1 MNAFCFLFN
10 VVSIIIYFVL
20 NNKINPEGCCSSC
33 FNIDSEFLSS
43 DGSMK
48 KNNIT
53 TKHVVKPVVTR
64 NKNLTID
71 NSFNE
76 SNVITDNSGIQRR
89 KIVYGGFSNED
100 LFKYICL
107 RIEEVIVVLQYF
119 FDRKIK
125 SIFNFN
131 VDLINN
137 TNYYFVRK
145 QLSQLIDKIYEKCTR
160 HPNLGYKDVD
170 PGQYYD
176 LMCILKDSTIN
187 VDKEE
192 DFGKTKFN
200 IKKLINH
207 LKADGNICYSN
218 FFNVFQCSMHC
229 SMFAYNLS
237 KAISP
242 IGLFNG
248 NTNSAEFDA
257 ISDFLHWV
265 QDKYDRKF
273 NNVIEYFEIVFD
285 DSKVAIQDTNEN
297 YKKVSSFIDFYN
309 LERHY
314 ECENF
319 S

>member
-1 MNAFCFLFN
+1 MNVFYFLFN
-10 VVSIIIYFVL
+10 SIIIYFVL
-20 NNKINPEGCCSSC
+20 NNKIIPEGCCCCSSC
-33 FNIDSEFLSS
+33 FNIDSRFSS
-43 DGSMK
+43 SDDGSMK

-53 TKHVVKPVVTR
+53 TKPVLKPVG
-64 NKNLTID
+64 
-71 NSFNE
+71 NE
-76 SNVITDNSGIQRR
+76 
-89 KIVYGGFSNED
+89 E
-100 LFKYICL
+100 LFQYICHSIKGV
-107 RIEEVIVVLQYF
+107 IEVLQYF
-119 FDRKIK
+119 FDKKIK

-137 TNYYFVRK
+137 TNYDFVRE
-145 QLSQLIDKIYEKCTR
+145 QLTQLIDKIDEKCTR
-160 HPNLGYKDVD
+160 HPNLGYEDVE

-218 FFNVFQCSMHC
+218 FFNVFQCSMHR

-242 IGLFNG
+242 IGLFN

-265 QDKYDRKF
+265 QDKYDRSV
-273 NNVIEYFEIVFD
+273 NNVIEYFEIVFY
-285 DSKVAIQDTNEN
+285 DSEVAIQDTNEN

>member
-10 VVSIIIYFVL
+10 AVSIIIYFVL
-20 NNKINPEGCCSSC
+20 NNKITPDGCCSSC
-33 FNIDSEFLSS
+33 FNIDSEFSS
-43 DGSMK
+43 SA
-48 KNNIT
+48 
-53 TKHVVKPVVTR
+53 
-64 NKNLTID
+64 ID

-76 SNVITDNSGIQRR
+76 SNVITDNSGIKGR

-107 RIEEVIVVLQYF
+107 RIEEVIEVLQYF
-119 FDRKIK
+119 FDKKIK

-137 TNYYFVRK
+137 INYNFVRE
-145 QLSQLIDKIYEKCTR
+145 QLSQLIDKINEKCTR
-160 HPNLGYKDVD
+160 HPNLGYKDVE

-187 VDKEE
+187 IDKKQ
-192 DFGKTKFN
+192 DFEKTKFN

-207 LKADGNICYSN
+207 LKADGNIYYSN
-218 FFNVFQCSMHC
+218 FFGVFQCSMHR

-242 IGLFNG
+242 IGLFN

>member
-1 MNAFCFLFN
+1 MNVFYFLFN
-10 VVSIIIYFVL
+10 SIIIYFVL
-20 NNKINPEGCCSSC
+20 NNKIIPEGCCCCCSSC
-33 FNIDSEFLSS
+33 FNIDSKFSS
-43 DGSMK
+43 SDDGSMK

-53 TKHVVKPVVTR
+53 NKPEVKPVG
-64 NKNLTID
+64 
-71 NSFNE
+71 NE
-76 SNVITDNSGIQRR
+76 
-89 KIVYGGFSNED
+89 E
-100 LFKYICL
+100 LFQYICHSINGV
-107 RIEEVIVVLQYF
+107 IEVLQYF
-119 FDRKIK
+119 FDKKIK

-137 TNYYFVRK
+137 TNYDFGGE
-145 QLSQLIDKIYEKCTR
+145 QISQLMDKVSEKCVR
-160 HPNLGYKDVD
+160 HPNLGYEDVE

-218 FFNVFQCSMHC
+218 FFNVFQCSMHR

-242 IGLFNG
+242 IGLFN

-273 NNVIEYFEIVFD
+273 NNVIEYFEIVFY
-285 DSKVAIQDTNEN
+285 DSEVAIQDTNEN

>member
-1 MNAFCFLFN
+1 MNVFYFLFN
-10 VVSIIIYFVL
+10 SIIIYFVL
-20 NNKINPEGCCSSC
+20 NNKIIPEGCCCCSSC
-33 FNIDSEFLSS
+33 FNIDSRFSS
-43 DGSMK
+43 SDDGSMK

-53 TKHVVKPVVTR
+53 TKPVLKPVG
-64 NKNLTID
+64 
-71 NSFNE
+71 NE
-76 SNVITDNSGIQRR
+76 
-89 KIVYGGFSNED
+89 E
-100 LFKYICL
+100 LFQYICHSIKGV
-107 RIEEVIVVLQYF
+107 IEVLQYF
-119 FDRKIK
+119 FDKKIK

-137 TNYYFVRK
+137 TNYDFVRE
-145 QLSQLIDKIYEKCTR
+145 QLTQLIDKIDEKCTR
-160 HPNLGYKDVD
+160 HPNLGYEDVE

-218 FFNVFQCSMHC
+218 FFNVFQCSMHR

-242 IGLFNG
+242 IGLFN

-273 NNVIEYFEIVFD
+273 NNVIEYFEIVFY
-285 DSKVAIQDTNEN
+285 DSEVAIQDTNEN

>member
-1 MNAFCFLFN
+1 MNVFYFLFN
-10 VVSIIIYFVL
+10 SIIIYFVL
-20 NNKINPEGCCSSC
+20 NNKIIPEGCCCCSSC
-33 FNIDSEFLSS
+33 FNIDSRFSS
-43 DGSMK
+43 SDDGSMK

-53 TKHVVKPVVTR
+53 TKPVLKPVG
-64 NKNLTID
+64 
-71 NSFNE
+71 NE
-76 SNVITDNSGIQRR
+76 
-89 KIVYGGFSNED
+89 E
-100 LFKYICL
+100 LFQYICHSIKGV
-107 RIEEVIVVLQYF
+107 IEVLQYF
-119 FDRKIK
+119 FDKKIK

-137 TNYYFVRK
+137 TNYDFVRE
-145 QLSQLIDKIYEKCTR
+145 QLTQLIDKIDEKCTR
-160 HPNLGYKDVD
+160 HPNLGYEDVE

-218 FFNVFQCSMHC
+218 FFNVFQCSMHR

-242 IGLFNG
+242 IGLFN